1 MNILNYIYHDCFYL
15 ETPGADL
22 VFDYWRE
29 PKQSTD
35 GLPSFLVGRKPEKPL
50 YVFVSH
56 HHKDHFVKSIFE
68 WRREF
73 PNVHY
78 ILSYDTAKFVRHM
91 LNPDSLWK
99 GDRVPAGQVTAMRP
113 GDEWSDGLV
122 SVRAFG
128 STDIGCSYAV
138 EVAGL
143 RLFHAGDLNAW
154 IWLDESTDAEVK
166 KALGDF
172 NAILR
177 DIQGYCAR
185 ATGFTEPRPASE
197 SGIEISESRSGLV
210 VYRPSHGRR
219 EAAFDVAMFPV
230 DDRMGREY
238 WTGAKLFLETIPV
251 RRFIPMHF
259 AVLEETENSEA
270 ESLRRALAAFRFDL
284 YAPRGNT
291 SPSSARSFLGLLPGS
306 VISIGMETN

>member
-1 MNILNYIYHDCFYL
+1 MNILKYIYHDCFYV
-15 ETPGADL
+15 ETPEADL

-29 PKQSTD
+29 PISPASEE
-35 GLPSFLVGRKPEKPL
+35 LPSFLEGRRNDKPL

-56 HHKDHFVKSIFE
+56 HHKDHFVKSVFG
-68 WRREF
+68 WQRRF
-73 PNVHY
+73 PNIHY
-78 ILSYDTAKFVRHM
+78 ILSHDTARFVRHM

-99 GDRVPAGQVTAMRP
+99 GERVATERVTVMRP
-113 GDEWSDGLV
+113 GDEWSDGHV
-122 SVRAFG
+122 SARAFG

-138 EVAGL
+138 EIAGL

-154 IWLDESTDAEVK
+154 IWLDESTDDEVS

-172 NAILR
+172 KAVLR
-177 DIQGYCAR
+177 DVQAYCAR

-210 VYRPSHGRR
+210 ACRPSHGRR

-259 AVLEETENSEA
+259 AVLEETENAGA
-270 ESLRRALAAFRFDL
+270 ESLRRAQAAFRFDL
-284 YAPRGNT
+284 YAPGGNT
-291 SPSSARSFLGLLPGS
+291 SPSSSCTFLGLLPGS
-306 VISIGMETN
+306 AITF